1 VAGSRQFGGLVLF
14 GVGENEY
21 RTVEPPS
28 KTRFLLFLTRL
39 VPPLACFLKNATPD
53 GMIRPMNN
61 HRLIAA
67 SILASDFS
75 RLREQIEEAE
85 NAGSDWIHIDV
96 MDGHFVPNLTM
107 GPVIVRACRHSTS
120 LPLDVHL
127 MVSEPDGLLKAF
139 ADAGATSMVVHF
151 EACTQLY
158 RTLQS
163 IRDLGVKPGVAL
175 NPATPAH
182 SVSEV
187 LPVVDSVLVMTTN
200 PGFSGGVFIPTMLEK
215 VSELDALRKERASSA
230 LLEVDGG
237 IDPSTAP
244 LAVKAGADVFV
255 AATAI
260 FGNPD
265 GIRSGV
271 DSLRQSMAE
280 VISA

>member
-1 VAGSRQFGGLVLF
+1 M
-14 GVGENEY
+14 NE
-21 RTVEPPS
+21 
-28 KTRFLLFLTRL
+28 
-39 VPPLACFLKNATPD
+39 
-53 GMIRPMNN
+53 

-67 SILASDFS
+67 SILASDLA

-85 NAGSDWIHIDV
+85 NAGADWIHIDV

-107 GPVIVRACRHSTS
+107 GPVIVEACRRSTS

-127 MVSEPDGLLKAF
+127 MVNEPDGLLKAF
-139 ADAGATSMVVHF
+139 ADAGATSMIVHF

-163 IRDLGVKPGVAL
+163 IRALGVRPGVAL
-175 NPATPAH
+175 NPATPAY

-187 LPVVDSVLVMTTN
+187 LPIVDSVLVMTTN
-200 PGFSGGVFIPTMLEK
+200 PGFSGGAFIQGMLDK
-215 VSELDALRKERASSA
+215 VIELRALRSERGSSA

-237 IDPSTAP
+237 IAPSTAP

-260 FGNPD
+260 FKHPG

-271 DSLRQSMAE
+271 ESLRQSMAE
-280 VISA
+280 VASA

>member
-1 VAGSRQFGGLVLF
+1 
-14 GVGENEY
+14 
-21 RTVEPPS
+21 
-28 KTRFLLFLTRL
+28 
-39 VPPLACFLKNATPD
+39 
-53 GMIRPMNN
+53 MIRPMNEK
-61 HRLIAA
+61 RLIAA
-67 SILASDFS
+67 SILASDMA

-85 NAGSDWIHIDV
+85 NAGADWIHIDV

-107 GPVIVRACRHSTS
+107 GPVIVAACRRSTS

-127 MVSEPDGLLKAF
+127 MVTEPDGLLKAF
-139 ADAGATSMVVHF
+139 ADAGATSMIVHF

-163 IRDLGVKPGVAL
+163 IRTLGVRPGVAL
-175 NPATPAH
+175 NPATPAS

-187 LPVVDSVLVMTTN
+187 LPIVDSVLVMTTN
-200 PGFSGGVFIPTMLEK
+200 PGFSGGAFIQGMMDK
-215 VSELDALRKERASSA
+215 VIELHALRSERSSSA

-237 IDPSTAP
+237 IGPSTAP

-260 FGNPD
+260 FKNPS

-271 DSLRQSMAE
+271 ESLRQSMAQ
-280 VISA
+280 VVTA